1 MNREWIRH
9 ITASLSV
16 AAFFLICV
24 FVFVG
29 CSEDSKVAI
38 VEETYPGLSLGMLK
52 NAKLTKMKPETLAEA
67 SGAQITSAE
76 LQSMLGE
83 LPPEFLLQLKKNLIF
98 LLEQRVAKTVLIQEA
113 KSAGV
118 PTEGAADEDIIQA
131 LALHVTKSATVPEED
146 IQKFFDANKAMI
158 GETPYEEAK
167 EPIQAMLLQE
177 KQQEALNTYLEQLER
192 RVDIR
197 VNRDW
202 FEEQSRLTRDNP
214 VDKARS
220 SGKPSVIQFDAAT
233 SPPGEMM
240 QPLLES
246 LQKKYPDTLN
256 VVFVNLGE
264 EQILG
269 ARYGIRETPT
279 QVFYDKS
286 GKEAS
291 RNAGMLTA
299 EELAQQVAKIGVN

>member
-1 MNREWIRH
+1 
-9 ITASLSV
+9 
-16 AAFFLICV
+16 
-24 FVFVG
+24 
-29 CSEDSKVAI
+29 
-38 VEETYPGLSLGMLK
+38 MLK

-67 SGAQITSAE
+67 GGAQITSAQ

-83 LPPEFLLQLKKNLIF
+83 LPPEFLPQLKKNLIF
-98 LLEQRVAKTVLIQEA
+98 LLEQRVAKTVLLQEA

-118 PTEGAADEDIIQA
+118 PAEGAADEDVIQA

-177 KQQEALNTYLEQLER
+177 KQQEALNAYLEQLER

-202 FEEQSRLTRDNP
+202 FEEQSRLSRDNP
-214 VDKARS
+214 VDKARA
-220 SGKPSVIQFDAAT
+220 SGKPSVIQFDAAA

-240 QPLLES
+240 QPLLEG
-246 LQKKYPDTLN
+246 LQKKYPGTLN
-256 VVFVNLGE
+256 VIFVNLGE

-269 ARYGIRETPT
+269 ARYSIREAPT

-286 GKEAS
+286 GKEIS
-291 RNAGMLTA
+291 RNAGMLNE

>member
-83 LPPEFLLQLKKNLIF
+83 LPPEFLPQLKKNLIF

-214 VDKARS
+214 VDKVRS

>member
-1 MNREWIRH
+1 
-9 ITASLSV
+9 
-16 AAFFLICV
+16 
-24 FVFVG
+24 
-29 CSEDSKVAI
+29 
-38 VEETYPGLSLGMLK
+38 
-52 NAKLTKMKPETLAEA
+52 
-67 SGAQITSAE
+67 
-76 LQSMLGE
+76 
-83 LPPEFLLQLKKNLIF
+83 
-98 LLEQRVAKTVLIQEA
+98 VAKTVLIQEA

-118 PTEGAADEDIIQA
+118 STEGAADEDVIQA
-131 LALHVTKSATVPEED
+131 LAQHVTKSATVPEED
-146 IQKFFDANKAMI
+146 IQKFFDANQAMI
-158 GETPYEEAK
+158 GGAPYEEVKA
-167 EPIQAMLLQE
+167 PIQAMLLQE
-177 KQQEALNTYLEQLER
+177 KKQEALNAYLEQLER

-202 FEEQSRLTRDNP
+202 FEEQSRLSRDNP

-240 QPLLES
+240 QPFLES
-246 LQKKYPDTLN
+246 LQKKYPETLN

-269 ARYGIRETPT
+269 ARYGIREAPT

-286 GKEAS
+286 GKEIS

>member
-9 ITASLSV
+9 INASLSL

-24 FVFVG
+24 FAFVG
-29 CSEDSKVAI
+29 CSDDGKIAI

-52 NAKLTKMKPETLAEA
+52 NAKLTKMNPETLAEA
-67 SGAQITSAE
+67 GGAQITSAQ

-83 LPPEFLLQLKKNLIF
+83 MPPEFLPQLKKNLIF
-98 LLEQRVAKTVLIQEA
+98 LLEQRVAKAVLIQEA

-118 PTEGAADEDIIQA
+118 PTEGAADEDVIQA

-158 GETPYEEAK
+158 GETPFEEAK

-177 KQQEALNTYLEQLER
+177 KQQEALNSYLEQLEQ

-202 FEEQSRLTRDNP
+202 FEEQSRLSRDNP

-220 SGKPSVIQFDAAT
+220 SGKPSVVQFDAAT

-240 QPLLES
+240 QPFLES
-246 LQKKYPDTLN
+246 LQKKYPETLN

-269 ARYGIRETPT
+269 ARYGIREVPT

-286 GKEAS
+286 GKEIS
-291 RNAGMLTA
+291 RNAGMLNE

>member
-1 MNREWIRH
+1 MNRKWIRH
-9 ITASLSV
+9 ITESLTLT
-16 AAFFLICV
+16 AFFLICV
-24 FVFVG
+24 FAFVG
-29 CSEDSKVAI
+29 CSDDGKIAL

-67 SGAQITSAE
+67 AGAQITSAQ
-76 LQSMLGE
+76 LQSMMGE
-83 LPPEFLLQLKKNLIF
+83 LPPEFLPQLKKNLIF
-98 LLEQRVAKTVLIQEA
+98 LLEQRVAKIVLVQEA

-118 PTEGAADEDIIQA
+118 PTEGASDEDVIQA
-131 LALHVTKSATVPEED
+131 LAQHVTESATVPDED
-146 IQKFFDANKAMI
+146 IQKFFDSNKAMI
-158 GETPYEEAK
+158 GEAPYEEVK
-167 EPIQAMLLQE
+167 EPIRSMLLQE
-177 KQQEALNTYLEQLER
+177 KQQEALNAYLEQLER

-246 LQKKYPDTLN
+246 LQKKYPETLN

-264 EQILG
+264 QQILG
-269 ARYGIRETPT
+269 ARYGIREAPT

-286 GKEAS
+286 GKEIS
-291 RNAGMLTA
+291 RNAGLLN
-299 EELAQQVAKIGVN
+299 EEEIAQQVAKIGVN

>member
-1 MNREWIRH
+1 MNRKWVRR
-9 ITASLSV
+9 ITASLSL

-24 FVFVG
+24 FAFVG
-29 CSEDSKVAI
+29 CSDDAKIAL

-67 SGAQITSAE
+67 GDAQITSAQ
-76 LQSMLGE
+76 LQSMISE
-83 LPPEFLLQLKKNLIF
+83 LPPEFLPQLKKNLIF

-118 PTEGAADEDIIQA
+118 PTEGAADEDVIQA

-146 IQKFFDANKAMI
+146 VQKFFDANKTMI
-158 GETPYEEAK
+158 GDAPYEEVK

-177 KQQEALNTYLEQLER
+177 KQQEALNAYLEQLER

-202 FEEQSRLTRDNP
+202 FEEQSRLARDNP

-220 SGKPSVIQFDAAT
+220 SGRPSVIQFDAAT
-233 SPPGEMM
+233 SPTGAMM
-240 QPLLES
+240 LPFLEG
-246 LQKKYPDTLN
+246 LQKKYPETLN

-269 ARYGIRETPT
+269 ARYGIREAPT

-286 GKEAS
+286 GKEIS
-291 RNAGMLTA
+291 RNAGIFSE

>member
-76 LQSMLGE
+76 LQSMLGD
-83 LPPEFLLQLKKNLIF
+83 LPPEFLPQLKKNLIF

-214 VDKARS
+214 VDKVRS

>member
-1 MNREWIRH
+1 MNREWSRH
-9 ITASLSV
+9 ITASLSL
-16 AAFFLICV
+16 AAFILICV

-29 CSEDSKVAI
+29 CSDDGKIAS

-67 SGAQITSAE
+67 GSAQITSAQ

-83 LPPEFLLQLKKNLIF
+83 LPPELLPQLKKNLIF
-98 LLEQRVAKTVLIQEA
+98 LLEQRVAKTVLVQEA

-118 PTEGAADEDIIQA
+118 LTEGAADEDVIQA
-131 LALHVTKSATVPEED
+131 LALHVTKTATVAEED

-158 GETPYEEAK
+158 GEAPYEEVK
-167 EPIQAMLLQE
+167 GPIQAMLLQE
-177 KQQEALNTYLEQLER
+177 KQQEALNAFLEQLQR

-202 FEEQSRLTRDNP
+202 FKEQSLLTRDNP

-220 SGKPSVIQFDAAT
+220 SGKSSVIQFDAAT

-240 QPLLES
+240 QPFLES
-246 LQKKYPDTLN
+246 LQKKYPETLN

-269 ARYGIRETPT
+269 ARYGIREAPT
-279 QVFYDKS
+279 QVFYDKT
-286 GKEAS
+286 GKEIS
-291 RNAGMLTA
+291 RNAGMLNA
-299 EELAQQVAKIGVN
+299 EELAQQVAKIGIN

>member
-9 ITASLSV
+9 ITASLSLSV
-16 AAFFLICV
+16 FLLVCAFA
-24 FVFVG
+24 FVG
-29 CSEDSKVAI
+29 CSDDAKIAL

-52 NAKLTKMKPETLAEA
+52 NAKLTKMKPETLAET
-67 SGAQITSAE
+67 GGTQITSAQ
-76 LQSMLGE
+76 LQSMISE
-83 LPPEFLLQLKKNLIF
+83 LPPEFLPQLKKNLIF

-118 PTEGAADEDIIQA
+118 PTEGAADEDVIQA
-131 LALHVTKSATVPEED
+131 LALHVTQEATVPDED
-146 IQKFFDANKAMI
+146 IQKFFDSNKAMI
-158 GETPYEEAK
+158 GEAPYEEVK
-167 EPIQAMLLQE
+167 EPIRAMLLQE
-177 KQQEALNTYLEQLER
+177 KQQEALNAYLEQLER

-202 FEEQSRLTRDNP
+202 FEEQSRLARDNP

-220 SGKPSVIQFDAAT
+220 SGRPSVIQFDAAT

-240 QPLLES
+240 RPFLEG
-246 LQKKYPDTLN
+246 LQKKYPETLN

-269 ARYGIRETPT
+269 ARYGIREAPT

-286 GKEAS
+286 GKEIS
-291 RNAGMLTA
+291 RNAGIFSE

>member
-83 LPPEFLLQLKKNLIF
+83 LPPEFLPQLKKNLIF

>member
-9 ITASLSV
+9 ITVPLSLE
-16 AAFFLICV
+16 AFFLICV
-24 FVFVG
+24 LIFVG
-29 CSEDSKVAI
+29 CSDDGKIAL

-52 NAKLTKMKPETLAEA
+52 NAKLTKMKPESLAEA
-67 SGAQITSAE
+67 GGAQITSTQ

-83 LPPEFLLQLKKNLIF
+83 MPPEFLPQLKKNLIF

-113 KSAGV
+113 ESAGV
-118 PTEGAADEDIIQA
+118 PTEGAADEDVIQA
-131 LALHVTKSATVPEED
+131 LALHVTKSAAVSEED
-146 IQKFFDANKAMI
+146 IKKFFDANQAMI
-158 GETPYEEAK
+158 AGAPYEEVK
-167 EPIQAMLLQE
+167 EPIHAMLLQE
-177 KQQEALNTYLEQLER
+177 KQQEALNAYLEQLER

-202 FEEQSRLTRDNP
+202 FEEQSRLARDNP

-220 SGKPSVIQFDAAT
+220 SGKPSVVQFDAAT
-233 SPPGEMM
+233 SQPGEMM
-240 QPLLES
+240 QPFLES
-246 LQKKYPDTLN
+246 LQKKYSETLN

-269 ARYGIRETPT
+269 ARYGIREAPT

-286 GKEAS
+286 GKEIS

-299 EELAQQVAKIGVN
+299 EELDQQVAKIGVN

>member
-1 MNREWIRH
+1 MNRKWVRR
-9 ITASLSV
+9 ITASLSL

-24 FVFVG
+24 FAFLG
-29 CSEDSKVAI
+29 CSDDAKIAL

-52 NAKLTKMKPETLAEA
+52 NAKLTKMKPETLAETGGTQIT
-67 SGAQITSAE
+67 GAQ
-76 LQSMLGE
+76 LQSMISE
-83 LPPEFLLQLKKNLIF
+83 LPPEFLPQLKKNLIF

-118 PTEGAADEDIIQA
+118 PTEGAADEDVIQA

-146 IQKFFDANKAMI
+146 VQKFFDANKTMI
-158 GETPYEEAK
+158 GDAPYEEVK

-177 KQQEALNTYLEQLER
+177 KQQEALNAYLEQLER

-202 FEEQSRLTRDNP
+202 FEEQSRLARDNP

-233 SPPGEMM
+233 SPTGAMM
-240 QPLLES
+240 LPFLEG
-246 LQKKYPDTLN
+246 LQKKYPETLN

-269 ARYGIRETPT
+269 ARYGIREAPT

-286 GKEAS
+286 GKEIS
-291 RNAGMLTA
+291 RNAGTFSE

>member
-1 MNREWIRH
+1 MNRKWVRR
-9 ITASLSV
+9 ITASLSL

-24 FVFVG
+24 FAFLG
-29 CSEDSKVAI
+29 CSDDAKIAL

-52 NAKLTKMKPETLAEA
+52 NAKLTKMKPETLAETGGTQIT
-67 SGAQITSAE
+67 GAQ
-76 LQSMLGE
+76 LQSMISE
-83 LPPEFLLQLKKNLIF
+83 LPPEFLPQLKKNLIF

-118 PTEGAADEDIIQA
+118 PTEGAADEDVIQA
-131 LALHVTKSATVPEED
+131 LALHVTQSATVPDED
-146 IQKFFDANKAMI
+146 IQKFFDSNKAMI
-158 GETPYEEAK
+158 GEAPYEEVK
-167 EPIQAMLLQE
+167 EPIRAMLLQE
-177 KQQEALNTYLEQLER
+177 KQQEALNAYLEQLER

-202 FEEQSRLTRDNP
+202 FEEQSRLARDNP

-220 SGKPSVIQFDAAT
+220 SGRPSVIQFDAAT

-240 QPLLES
+240 LPFLEG
-246 LQKKYPDTLN
+246 LQKKHPETLN

-269 ARYGIRETPT
+269 ARYGIREAPT

-286 GKEAS
+286 GKEIS
-291 RNAGMLTA
+291 RNAGTFSE

>member
-1 MNREWIRH
+1 MHREWIRH
-9 ITASLSV
+9 ITASLSL
-16 AAFFLICV
+16 AAFFLICG
-24 FVFVG
+24 FVFGG
-29 CSEDSKVAI
+29 CSDDGKIAI

-52 NAKLTKMKPETLAEA
+52 NAKLTKMKPETLAETGA
-67 SGAQITSAE
+67 AQITSAE

-83 LPPEFLLQLKKNLIF
+83 APPELLPQLKKNLIF
-98 LLEQRVAKTVLIQEA
+98 LLEQRIARTVLIQEA

-118 PTEGAADEDIIQA
+118 ATEGAADDEVIQA

-158 GETPYEEAK
+158 GEAPYEEVK
-167 EPIQAMLLQE
+167 EPIQAMLLQQ
-177 KQQEALNTYLEQLER
+177 KQQEALNAFIEQLER

-202 FEEQSRLTRDNP
+202 FKEQSLLSRDNA

-220 SGKPSVIQFDAAT
+220 SGKPSVIQFDAAA

-240 QPLLES
+240 QPFLES
-246 LQKKYPDTLN
+246 LQKNHPETLN

-269 ARYGIRETPT
+269 VRYGIREAPT
-279 QVFYDKS
+279 QVFFDKS
-286 GKEAS
+286 GKEIS
-291 RNAGMLTA
+291 RNAGMLNA

>member
-1 MNREWIRH
+1 MNREWIRR
-9 ITASLSV
+9 ITASLFL
-16 AAFFLICV
+16 AAFFPICV
-24 FVFVG
+24 LALGG
-29 CSEDSKVAI
+29 CSDDGKVAI

-52 NAKLTKMKPETLAEA
+52 NAKLTKMKPETLAQA
-67 SGAQITSAE
+67 GGAEVTDAQ

-83 LPPEFLLQLKKNLIF
+83 MPPEFLPQLKKNLIF
-98 LLEQRVAKTVLIQEA
+98 LLEQRVAKTVLVQEA

-118 PTEGAADEDIIQA
+118 STEGAADEDIIQA
-131 LALHVTKSATVPEED
+131 LALHVTKTATVPEED

-158 GETPYEEAK
+158 GEAPYEEVK
-167 EPIQAMLLQE
+167 EPIRAMLLQE

-197 VNRDW
+197 VNRVW
-202 FEEQSRLTRDNP
+202 FEEQSRLARDNP

-220 SGKPSVIQFDAAT
+220 SGKPSVVQFDVAT

-246 LQKKYPDTLN
+246 LQKKYPETLN
-256 VVFVNLGE
+256 VVFVNLTE

-269 ARYGIRETPT
+269 ARYGIREAST

-286 GKEAS
+286 GKEIS
-291 RNAGMLTA
+291 RNAGMLNA
-299 EELAQQVAKIGVN
+299 EELAQQIAKIGVN

>member
-1 MNREWIRH
+1 MNRKWVRR
-9 ITASLSV
+9 ITASLSL

-24 FVFVG
+24 FAFVG
-29 CSEDSKVAI
+29 CSDDAKIAL
-38 VEETYPGLSLGMLK
+38 VEEAYPGISLGMLK

-67 SGAQITSAE
+67 GDAQITSAQ
-76 LQSMLGE
+76 LQSMIGE
-83 LPPEFLLQLKKNLIF
+83 LPPEFLPQLNKNLIF
-98 LLEQRVAKTVLIQEA
+98 LLEQRVAKIVLVQEA

-118 PTEGAADEDIIQA
+118 STEGTADEDVIQA

-146 IQKFFDANKAMI
+146 VQKFFDANKTMI
-158 GETPYEEAK
+158 GDAPYEEVK

-177 KQQEALNTYLEQLER
+177 KQQEALNAYLEQLER

-202 FEEQSRLTRDNP
+202 FEEQSRLARDNP

-233 SPPGEMM
+233 SPTGAMM
-240 QPLLES
+240 LPFLEG
-246 LQKKYPDTLN
+246 LQKKYPETLN

-269 ARYGIRETPT
+269 ARYGIREAPT

-286 GKEAS
+286 GKEIS
-291 RNAGMLTA
+291 RNAGIFS
-299 EELAQQVAKIGVN
+299 EEDLAQQVAKIGVN

>member
-1 MNREWIRH
+1 MNRKWIRH
-9 ITASLSV
+9 ITESLTL

-24 FVFVG
+24 LAFVG
-29 CSEDSKVAI
+29 CSDDGKIAI
-38 VEETYPGLSLGMLK
+38 VEEAYPGLSLGMLK

-67 SGAQITSAE
+67 GGAQITSAE

-83 LPPEFLLQLKKNLIF
+83 MPPEFLPQLKKNLIF

-118 PTEGAADEDIIQA
+118 PTEGASDEDVIQA
-131 LALHVTKSATVPEED
+131 LAQHVTESATVPDED
-146 IQKFFDANKAMI
+146 IQKFFDSNKAMI
-158 GETPYEEAK
+158 GEAPYEEVK
-167 EPIQAMLLQE
+167 EPIRSMLLQE
-177 KQQEALNTYLEQLER
+177 KQQEALNAYLEQLER

-202 FEEQSRLTRDNP
+202 FEEQSRLSRDNP

-233 SPPGEMM
+233 SPPGAMM
-240 QPLLES
+240 QPFLED
-246 LQKKYPDTLN
+246 LQKKYPETLN

-269 ARYGIRETPT
+269 ARYGIREAPT

-286 GKEAS
+286 GKEIS
-291 RNAGMLTA
+291 RNAGMLDA